1 MKFLSFR
8 HEGQTSYGV
17 KVKREEAAW
26 DLKRVFADFA
36 EGEFHPKTLLNG
48 LQQNQLV
55 DFQEQVRKAVV
66 AAEDSGNGDN
76 YKVPFSDIEFLPPV
90 TPTNNVIAF
99 GRNYQD
105 HANELNNEVQRLY
118 VFTKAASSLTGDNST
133 IPNHKDITDQLDYEG
148 ELGIVIGKDGE
159 KIPKGLALDYVYG
172 YTIINDVTDRNAQK
186 THAQAFL
193 SKSLTGG
200 CPIGPYIVTKDELP
214 TPEDVNIVTKVNN
227 EIRQDGN
234 TSQMILK
241 IDELIE
247 EISKYVALHP
257 GDIIATGTP
266 AGVGA
271 GMNPPQFLQPG
282 DEVKVTID
290 NIGTLTN
297 YIAEEE

>member
-99 GRNYQD
+99 GRNYQN

-297 YIAEEE
+297 YIAKEE

>member
-26 DLKRVFADFA
+26 DLQKVFADFS
-36 EGEFHPKTLLNG
+36 EGTFHPKTLLDG
-48 LQQNQLV
+48 LQQNQVV
-55 DFQEQVRKAVV
+55 DFQEEVRKAVV
-66 AAEDSGNGDN
+66 AAEDSGKGED
-76 YKVPFSDIEFLPPV
+76 YKVQFADIEFLPPV

-105 HANELNNEVQRLY
+105 HANELNHQVQRLY

-148 ELGIVIGKDGE
+148 ELGIVIGKSGE
-159 KIPKGLALDYVYG
+159 KIPKGLALDYIYG
-172 YTIINDVTDRNAQK
+172 YTIINDITDRKAQD
-186 THAQAFL
+186 AQDQAFL

-200 CPIGPYIVTKDELP
+200 CPVGPYIVTKDELP

-227 EIRQDGN
+227 DIRQDGN
-234 TSQMILK
+234 TSAMILK

-266 AGVGA
+266 VGVGA

-297 YIAEEE
+297 FIAEK

>member
-172 YTIINDVTDRNAQK
+172 YTIINDVTDRTAQK

-297 YIAEEE
+297 YIAIDE

>member
-8 HEGQTSYGV
+8 HNEQTSYGV

-26 DLKRVFADFA
+26 DLKKVFADFA
-36 EGEFHPKTLLNG
+36 EGDFHPKTLLNG
-48 LQQNQLV
+48 LQQNQIL

-66 AAEDSGNGDN
+66 AAEDSGRGEE
-76 YKVPFSDIEFLPPV
+76 YKVAFADIEFLPPV

-105 HANELNNEVQRLY
+105 HASELNHEVQRLY
-118 VFTKAASSLTGDNST
+118 VFTKAASSLTGNNSV

-148 ELGIVIGKDGE
+148 ELGIVIGKSGE
-159 KIPKGLALDYVYG
+159 KIPKALALDYVYG
-172 YTIINDVTDRNAQK
+172 YTIINDITDRKAQNEQD
-186 THAQAFL
+186 QAFL

-200 CPIGPYIVTKDELP
+200 CPVGPYIVTKDELP

-234 TSQMILK
+234 TGEMILK

-271 GMNPPQFLQPG
+271 GMTPPKFLQPG

-297 YIAEEE
+297 VIAEK